1 MKINRLRI
9 AMIVCITTVAMMS
22 CNNSPEKKA
31 EKVED
36 AKEAVV
42 NATNDLDKARQ
53 DSADEYNQYKVAS
66 DSRIRENDSLLVVL
80 KARIKEEKR
89 EARITY
95 EKELN
100 QLEEK
105 NEKLKARIHGYKE
118 NDKNK
123 WESFKLGFNQD
134 MDALGKSIS
143 ALAHR
148 NMDKK

>member
-1 MKINRLRI
+1 MVVFLTTALI
-9 AMIVCITTVAMMS
+9 A

-42 NATNDLDKARQ
+42 TATNDLDKARQ
-53 DSADEYNQYKVAS
+53 DSADEYNQYKTAS
-66 DSRIRENDSLLVVL
+66 ESRIRENDSLLVVL
-80 KARIKEEKR
+80 KARIKEEKK
-89 EARITY
+89 EARTAY
-95 EKELN
+95 EKEVN
-100 QLEEK
+100 AMEEK
-105 NEKLKARIHGYKE
+105 NEKLKAKIHEYKE
-118 NDKNK
+118 NDKSK

-143 ALAHR
+143 NLAHK